1 LLISRSHLLA
11 VRARYYVP
19 FRKGAFYVGGNGY
32 EWLYC
37 GDKQI
42 KYSDSN
48 SADG

>member
-1 LLISRSHLLA
+1 MSHPLILA

-19 FRKGAFYVGGNGY
+19 FRKGAFYVGGDGH

-42 KYSDSN
+42 KYFDSN

>member
-1 LLISRSHLLA
+1 M
-11 VRARYYVP
+11 RARYYVP
-19 FRKGAFYVGGNGY
+19 FRKGAFYVGGDGH

-42 KYSDSN
+42 KYFDTN